1 MVNISMNGRQA
12 NITFQGEPKQVAFEI
27 ATAISGIFQGMK
39 KNDQA
44 DATFFQF
51 LMQRSMESG
60 SPVWNTEH
68 DMTMIVLPTNKSD
81 TPTGQS

>member
-1 MVNISMNGRQA
+1 MVNISINGRQA
-12 NITFQGEPKQVAFEI
+12 NITYQGEPKQVAFEI
-27 ATAISGIFQGMK
+27 AIAISGIFQGMK
-39 KNDQA
+39 QNDQEE
-44 DATFFQF
+44 ATFFQF

-60 SPVWNTEH
+60 SPVWNAEH

>member
-1 MVNISMNGRQA
+1 MVNISMTGRQA
-12 NITFQGEPKQVAFEI
+12 NITFQAEPKQVAFEI
-27 ATAISGIFQGMK
+27 ATPIRGIFQGMK
-39 KNDQA
+39 QNDQA

-51 LMQRSMESG
+51 LMQRSMETG
-60 SPVWNTEH
+60 SPVWNAEH

>member
-1 MVNISMNGRQA
+1 MVNIYMDGRKA
-12 NITFQGEPKQVAFEI
+12 NITLQGEPEQVAFEI

-44 DATFFQF
+44 DATFFQL
-51 LMQRSMESG
+51 LMQRCMESG

>member
-1 MVNISMNGRQA
+1 MVNIYMDGRQA
-12 NITFQGEPKQVAFEI
+12 NITFQGEPEQVAFEI

-39 KNDQA
+39 QKDQA

-51 LMQRSMESG
+51 MMQRSMETG
-60 SPVWNTEH
+60 SPVWNAEH

>member
-1 MVNISMNGRQA
+1 MVNIHQSGRLA

-27 ATAISGIFQGMK
+27 ATAISVIFQGMK
-39 KNDQA
+39 KNNQE

>member
-12 NITFQGEPKQVAFEI
+12 NITFQGEPQQVAFEI
-27 ATAISGIFQGMK
+27 ATAISVIFQGMK

-44 DATFFQF
+44 EATFFQF
-51 LMQRSMESG
+51 LMQICMESG
-60 SPVWNTEH
+60 SSVWDTEH

>member
-1 MVNISMNGRQA
+1 MVNIHMDGRQA
-12 NITFQGEPKQVAFEI
+12 NITFQGEPQQVAFEI
-27 ATAISGIFQGMK
+27 AAAISGIFRGMK
-39 KNDQA
+39 QNDQA
-44 DATFFQF
+44 DATFFQL

-60 SPVWNTEH
+60 SPVWNGEY